1 MVKETRHTSMED
13 MMGDVA
19 AAITDDGNSNPYSKW
34 KTRASTAKER
44 KKII

>member
-1 MVKETRHTSMED
+1 
-13 MMGDVA
+13 MMAGDVVA

-34 KTRASTAKER
+34 KTRASIAKER